1 MNLKKSYNKI
11 IIITGL
17 SGAGRASAL
26 KNLEDLGFEAVD
38 NLPYFLLSRILEAK
52 INKNLALGV
61 DIRSRDFD
69 AKKICSLIKSKK
81 TKLNLNILFLDCED
95 DIILNRFKESRRPH
109 PLRLDLPMQHIIQEE
124 RLWLEP
130 LKKISD
136 YYINT
141 SSLSLVL
148 LKQHIEKYFYINTKL
163 NIRIRIISFGFK
175 YGLPREADF
184 VFDMRFIKNPF
195 YDKNLK
201 DLNGKNNKVINFVK
215 KQKIFKIFVKNLE
228 ISIPKLLL
236 GFGNE
241 GKAFVTIA
249 FGCTGGVH
257 RSVVSSEHFYKFLG
271 TKKEFDISIEH
282 RDLKK

>member
-17 SGAGRASAL
+17 SGAGRSSAL

-38 NLPYFLLSRILEAK
+38 NLPFFLLSKILETK

-61 DIRSRDFD
+61 DVRSRDFD
-69 AKKICSLIKSKK
+69 SKKICSLIKSRKDK
-81 TKLNLNILFLDCED
+81 LKLNTLFLDCED

-109 PLRLDLPMQHIIQEE
+109 PLKLDLPMQHIIQEE
-124 RLWLEP
+124 RTWLEP

-141 SSLSLVL
+141 SSLSLAL
-148 LKQHIEKYFYINTKL
+148 LKQKIERYFNINTKL
-163 NIRIRIISFGFK
+163 NVRIRIISFGFK

-201 DLNGKNNKVINFVK
+201 YLNGKNKKVINFVK
-215 KQKIFKIFVKNLE
+215 KQKLFKLFSKNLE
-228 ISIPKLLL
+228 ISISKLLL
-236 GFGNE
+236 GFSNE

-249 FGCTGGVH
+249 FGCTGGIH
-257 RSVVSSEHFYKFLG
+257 RSVVSSEYFYKFLN
-271 TKKEFDISIEH
+271 TQKEFDVSIEH

>member
-1 MNLKKSYNKI
+1 MNSKKSYNKI

-17 SGAGRASAL
+17 SGAGRSSAL

-38 NLPYFLLSRILEAK
+38 NLPFFLLSKILETK

-61 DIRSRDFD
+61 DVRSRDFD
-69 AKKICSLIKSKK
+69 SKKICSLIKSRKDK
-81 TKLNLNILFLDCED
+81 LKLNTLFLDCED

-109 PLRLDLPMQHIIQEE
+109 PLKLDLPMQHIIQEE
-124 RLWLEP
+124 RTWLEP

-141 SSLSLVL
+141 SSLSLAL
-148 LKQHIEKYFYINTKL
+148 LKQKIERYFNINTKL
-163 NIRIRIISFGFK
+163 NVRIRIISFGFK

-201 DLNGKNNKVINFVK
+201 YLNGKNKKVINFVK
-215 KQKIFKIFVKNLE
+215 KQKLFKLFSKNLE
-228 ISIPKLLL
+228 ISISKLLL
-236 GFGNE
+236 GFSNE

-249 FGCTGGVH
+249 FGCTGGIH
-257 RSVVSSEHFYKFLG
+257 RSVVSSEYFYKFLN
-271 TKKEFDISIEH
+271 TQKEFDVSIEH

>member
-17 SGAGRASAL
+17 SGAGRSSAL

-38 NLPYFLLSRILEAK
+38 NLPFFLLSKILETK

-61 DIRSRDFD
+61 DVRSRDFD
-69 AKKICSLIKSKK
+69 SKKICSLIKSRKD
-81 TKLNLNILFLDCED
+81 KLELNTLFLDCED

-109 PLRLDLPMQHIIQEE
+109 PLKLDLPMQHIIQEE
-124 RLWLEP
+124 RTRLEP

-141 SSLSLVL
+141 SSLSLAL
-148 LKQHIEKYFYINTKL
+148 LKQKIERYFNINTKL
-163 NIRIRIISFGFK
+163 NVRIRIISFGFK

-201 DLNGKNNKVINFVK
+201 YLNGKNKKVINFVK
-215 KQKIFKIFVKNLE
+215 KQKLFKLFSKNLE
-228 ISIPKLLL
+228 ISILKLLL
-236 GFGNE
+236 GFSNE

-249 FGCTGGVH
+249 FGCTGGIH
-257 RSVVSSEHFYKFLG
+257 RSVVSSEDFYKFLN
-271 TKKEFDISIEH
+271 TQKQFDVSIEH

>member
-17 SGAGRASAL
+17 SGAGRSSAL

-38 NLPYFLLSRILEAK
+38 NLPFFLLSKILETK

-61 DIRSRDFD
+61 DVRSRDFD
-69 AKKICSLIKSKK
+69 SKKICSLIKSRKD
-81 TKLNLNILFLDCED
+81 KLELNTLFLDCED

-109 PLRLDLPMQHIIQEE
+109 PLKLDLPMQHIIQEE
-124 RLWLEP
+124 RTWLEP

-141 SSLSLVL
+141 SSLSLAL
-148 LKQHIEKYFYINTKL
+148 LKQKIERYFNINTKL
-163 NIRIRIISFGFK
+163 NVRIRIISFGFK

-201 DLNGKNNKVINFVK
+201 YLNGKNKKVINFVK
-215 KQKIFKIFVKNLE
+215 KQKLFKLFSKNLE
-228 ISIPKLLL
+228 ISILKLLL
-236 GFGNE
+236 GFSNE

-249 FGCTGGVH
+249 FGCTGGIH
-257 RSVVSSEHFYKFLG
+257 RSVVSSEDFYKFLN
-271 TKKEFDISIEH
+271 TQKQFDVSIEH

>member
-17 SGAGRASAL
+17 SGAGRSSAL

-38 NLPYFLLSRILEAK
+38 NLPFFLLSKILETK

-61 DIRSRDFD
+61 DVRSRDFD
-69 AKKICSLIKSKK
+69 SKKICSLIKSRKD
-81 TKLNLNILFLDCED
+81 KLELNTLFLDCED

-109 PLRLDLPMQHIIQEE
+109 PLKLDLPMQHIIQEE
-124 RLWLEP
+124 RTRLEP

-141 SSLSLVL
+141 SSLSLAL
-148 LKQHIEKYFYINTKL
+148 LKQKIERYFNINTKL
-163 NIRIRIISFGFK
+163 NVRIRIISFGFK
-175 YGLPREADF
+175 YGLPKEADF

-201 DLNGKNNKVINFVK
+201 YLNGKNKKVINFVK
-215 KQKIFKIFVKNLE
+215 KQKLFKIFSKNLE
-228 ISIPKLLL
+228 ISISKLLL
-236 GFGNE
+236 GFNNE

-249 FGCTGGVH
+249 FGCTGGIH
-257 RSVVSSEHFYKFLG
+257 RSVVSSEYFYKFLN
-271 TKKEFDISIEH
+271 TQKQFDVSIEH

>member
-17 SGAGRASAL
+17 SGAGRSSAL

-38 NLPYFLLSRILEAK
+38 NLPFFLLSKILETK

-61 DIRSRDFD
+61 DVRSRDFD
-69 AKKICSLIKSKK
+69 SKKICSLIKSRKD
-81 TKLNLNILFLDCED
+81 KLELNTLFLDCED

-109 PLRLDLPMQHIIQEE
+109 PLKLDLPMQHIIQEE
-124 RLWLEP
+124 RTRLEP

-141 SSLSLVL
+141 SSLSLAL
-148 LKQHIEKYFYINTKL
+148 LKQKIERYFNINTKL
-163 NIRIRIISFGFK
+163 NVRIRIISFGFK

-201 DLNGKNNKVINFVK
+201 YLNGKNKKVINFVK
-215 KQKIFKIFVKNLE
+215 KQKLFKLFSKNLE
-228 ISIPKLLL
+228 ISISKLLL
-236 GFGNE
+236 GFSNE

-249 FGCTGGVH
+249 FGCTGGIH
-257 RSVVSSEHFYKFLG
+257 RSVVSSEDFYKFLN
-271 TKKEFDISIEH
+271 TQKQFDVSIEH

>member
-17 SGAGRASAL
+17 SGAGRSSAL

-38 NLPYFLLSRILEAK
+38 NLPFFLLSKILETK

-61 DIRSRDFD
+61 DVRSRDFD
-69 AKKICSLIKSKK
+69 SKKICSLIKSRKD
-81 TKLNLNILFLDCED
+81 KLELNTLFLDCED

-109 PLRLDLPMQHIIQEE
+109 PLKLDLPMQHIIQEE
-124 RLWLEP
+124 RTRLEP

-141 SSLSLVL
+141 SSLSLAL
-148 LKQHIEKYFYINTKL
+148 LKQKIERYFNINTKL
-163 NIRIRIISFGFK
+163 NVRIRIISFGFK

-201 DLNGKNNKVINFVK
+201 YLNGKNKKVINFVK
-215 KQKIFKIFVKNLE
+215 KQKLFKLFSKNLE
-228 ISIPKLLL
+228 ISILKLLL
-236 GFGNE
+236 GFSNE

-249 FGCTGGVH
+249 FGCTGGIH
-257 RSVVSSEHFYKFLG
+257 RSVVSSEYFYKFLN
-271 TKKEFDISIEH
+271 TQKQFDVSIEH

>member
-17 SGAGRASAL
+17 SGAGRSSAL

-38 NLPYFLLSRILEAK
+38 NLPFFLLSKILETK

-69 AKKICSLIKSKK
+69 SKKICSLIKSRKN
-81 TKLNLNILFLDCED
+81 KLEKNTLFLDCED

-109 PLRLDLPMQHIIQEE
+109 PLKLDLPMQHIIQEE
-124 RLWLEP
+124 RTRLEP

-141 SSLSLVL
+141 SSLSLAL
-148 LKQHIEKYFYINTKL
+148 LKQKIERYFNINTKL
-163 NIRIRIISFGFK
+163 NVRIRIISFGFK

-201 DLNGKNNKVINFVK
+201 YLNGKNKKVINFVK
-215 KQKIFKIFVKNLE
+215 KQKLFKLFSKNLE
-228 ISIPKLLL
+228 ISILKLLL
-236 GFGNE
+236 GFSNE

-249 FGCTGGVH
+249 FGCTGGIH
-257 RSVVSSEHFYKFLG
+257 RSVVSSEYFYKFLN
-271 TKKEFDISIEH
+271 TQKQFDVSIEH